1 MAKVVFIQEGIVT
14 EVSSW
19 DGSPFT
25 NPPGR
30 TVIIV
35 SDTHPVQVGWLW
47 ASVTNTLFPT
57 VPTVGARRVEKIDF
71 MRLFTLEERV
81 RYNAIRKITEQLTSE
96 DYMSQEP
103 MKQLFVALDIV
114 FGSFDLAALI
124 ELDHPE
130 TQQGMGLLAAAG
142 IFGND
147 PNHQTSRLS
156 QVLAGQL
163 PS

>member
-1 MAKVVFIQEGIVT
+1 MAKIVSIQESIVS
-14 EVSSW
+14 EVSPW

-30 TVIIV
+30 TIIIV
-35 SDTHPVQVGWLW
+35 SDTHAVQVGWLW
-47 ASVTNTLFPT
+47 NASTNTLYPT
-57 VPTVGARRVEKIDF
+57 VQTVGPRRVEKIDF

-81 RYNAIRKITEQLTSE
+81 RYNALRKITDSLTQE
-96 DYMSQEP
+96 AYLSQDP
-103 MKQLFVALDIV
+103 MNQLFVALDIV
-114 FGSFDLAALI
+114 FDSFDLAAMI

-130 TQQGMGLLAAAG
+130 TSQGMGLLAAAG

-147 PNHQTSRLS
+147 PSHQTSRLS
-156 QVLAGQL
+156 QVLAAQM